1 VCRAHRGR
9 RPRPGE
15 RAGAEAAVHHGG
27 CDQGERSHI
36 DARPILETL
45 RQDLLPAELR
55 AKAPAEIESA
65 WPAWVSRHDQ
75 TIRARLE
82 RGDDDSIVNL
92 LLFGVT
98 FTKEPRAKAQDILTL
113 AAQARSIEFLQGRVV
128 QGRVEDMA
136 AGIALPGT
144 NERLQFARQVIER
157 KGIDPRTAAGK
168 NQVRRYLEGELK
180 RVLVG

>member
-1 VCRAHRGR
+1 M
-9 RPRPGE
+9 
-15 RAGAEAAVHHGG
+15 
-27 CDQGERSHI
+27 
-36 DARPILETL
+36 
-45 RQDLLPAELR
+45 
-55 AKAPAEIESA
+55 
-65 WPAWVSRHDQ
+65 SRHDQ